1 LEFEPSAQRTVW
13 TTHQYSFTVLREF
26 AVFLSQADCAQ
37 LKQHVSPLL
46 RRQLRAFRRPLLEL
60 RASGPLHC
68 PVAFQEQIIK
78 QAPNVGSS
86 EMKWECEKEPLVS
99 NVTQEGY
106 IRTI

>member
-1 LEFEPSAQRTVW
+1 M
-13 TTHQYSFTVLREF
+13 
-26 AVFLSQADCAQ
+26 
-37 LKQHVSPLL
+37 
-46 RRQLRAFRRPLLEL
+46 EL

-68 PVAFQEQIIK
+68 PVAFLEQIIK